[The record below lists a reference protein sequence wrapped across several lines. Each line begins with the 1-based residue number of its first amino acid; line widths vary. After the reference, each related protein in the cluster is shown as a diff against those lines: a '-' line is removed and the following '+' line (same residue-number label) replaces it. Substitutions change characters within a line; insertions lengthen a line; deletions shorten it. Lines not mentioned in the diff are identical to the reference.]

1 MKRSSFIAYIKII
14 LGLFTFTSCKDNEP
28 KPFKIPY
35 IIVTSDI
42 YTRLPGKLLL
52 YEDYLI
58 WQDPFASRNFIKIID
73 SHSGKQVG
81 EAGII
86 GKGPEEF
93 ITPSIG
99 NCIDNKVIVYDL
111 NSSKRA
117 FFIID
122 SIISHKKYYTPLSL
136 SSISHEFPIIAVDSV
151 SFVAVNDSL
160 LSYLHFIKKDSVVQS
175 FGKSIITGDF
185 HNRSDYFQAN
195 LFYDTYNDYLLCLHP
210 YLSHI
215 SLYKNNGDRFSLYSQ
230 KYPSQYDYSIK
241 NHQIKIKESNIKILD
256 IAFTQN
262 YIVTIEINKADI
274 RNTSNLP
281 SILHLYDYHFRLQHV
296 IDLEVPLLR
305 LAADSRSNT
314 LYAIA
319 VNEGYS
325 IIRCSL
331 PNQIN

>member
-1 MKRSSFIAYIKII
+1 MKIKFILLI
-14 LGLFTFTSCKDNEP
+14 LFFAGCRPDAP

-35 IIVTSDI
+35 TVLTEHI

-52 YEDYLI
+52 YKQYLV
-58 WQDPFASRNFIKIID
+58 WQDPFAAKNFIKVID
-73 SHSGKQVG
+73 TLSGEQVG

-111 NSSKRA
+111 NSSKQA
-117 FFIID
+117 LFDID
-122 SIISHKKYYTPLSL
+122 SIIHHQKYYASL
-136 SSISHEFPIIAVDSV
+136 PSISFKHPIIAVDSA

-160 LSYLHFIKKDSVVQS
+160 ISSLQFIRRDSVVQM
-175 FGKSIITGDF
+175 FGEPIITGDF
-185 HNRSDYFQAN
+185 YNRPDYFQVN
-195 LFYDTYNDYLLCLHP
+195 LFYDSYNGYLLCLYP

-215 SLYKNNGDRFSLYSQ
+215 SLYKNNGERFSLYSQ
-230 KYPSQYDYSIK
+230 KQSTRYDYSVE
-241 NHQIKIKESNIKILD
+241 NHQIKIKEPDTKILD
-256 IAFTQN
+256 VAFVRN
-262 YIVTIEINKADI
+262 YIATIEINKEDT

-281 SILHLYDYHFRLQHV
+281 TMIHLYDYRFRLQHT
-296 IDLEVPLLR
+296 IDIEIPLLR

-319 VNEGYS
+319 VQDGYS
-325 IIRCSL
+325 VIQCSL
-331 PNQIN
+331 PAQGY